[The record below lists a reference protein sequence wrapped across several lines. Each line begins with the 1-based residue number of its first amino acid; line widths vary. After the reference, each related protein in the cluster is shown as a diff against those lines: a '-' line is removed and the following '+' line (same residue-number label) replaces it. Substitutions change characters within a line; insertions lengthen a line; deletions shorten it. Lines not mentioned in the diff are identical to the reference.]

1 MSKRIYTEDDYLKV
15 VALADQGMKNAEIT
29 ELTGVSVR
37 TIIRMR
43 NGQWKPPRTAFDSL
57 LGRSPLTDVITEYVE
72 DGWSLADLTVLAHGN
87 DPFRQDTVTGHKIG
101 QWLRD
106 TLEGMGFEI
115 GEGGRKFHNRGLHY
129 LLIGQVKPNGAVY
142 QNNEDD
148 WKWLTDRASKAARW
162 LGYIPFDQI
171 IDQRNDEPV
180 IRIRPAAAQEQILL
194 AEDASGLV
202 PDAEYFAPEAHL
214 EGGGGIQ
221 PYRLAIFGEKSSLE
235 PVLGPIAEEY
245 GANMVLPTG
254 EISDTI
260 IHQVAALTVA
270 DERPLVIFYFAD
282 CDPSGH
288 QMGISVA
295 RKLQAFSELLGP
307 FEFEM
312 HRVALT
318 PDQVRELGLPS
329 TPLKDTEK
337 RAARWEQAT
346 GTEQTEI
353 DSAIALRPDDL
364 ARIARQAMDPF
375 FDHTLASRFE
385 QARQEWEAEMQ
396 EIIDDGLDGDKDQ
409 LLTAAEG
416 KIGQARE
423 LVQQV
428 RASLQ
433 TITTLGEFELPEPDV
448 PVGDALPSGLGTTLV
463 TSAWNFPD
471 QCRAL
476 KHSKSYGGDDED
488 GAEDEEP

>member
-1 MSKRIYTEDDYLKV
+1 M
-15 VALADQGMKNAEIT
+15 
-29 ELTGVSVR
+29 
-37 TIIRMR
+37 
-43 NGQWKPPRTAFDSL
+43 
-57 LGRSPLTDVITEYVE
+57 
-72 DGWSLADLTVLAHGN
+72 
-87 DPFRQDTVTGHKIG
+87 
-101 QWLRD
+101 
-106 TLEGMGFEI
+106 
-115 GEGGRKFHNRGLHY
+115 
-129 LLIGQVKPNGAVY
+129 
-142 QNNEDD
+142 
-148 WKWLTDRASKAARW
+148 
-162 LGYIPFDQI
+162 
-171 IDQRNDEPV
+171 
-180 IRIRPAAAQEQILL
+180 
-194 AEDASGLV
+194 

-214 EGGGGIQ
+214 DGGGGIQ

-245 GANMVLPTG
+245 GADLVLPTG

-270 DERPLVIFYFAD
+270 DERPLVVFYFAD

-337 RAARWEQAT
+337 RAARWEQAM

-364 ARIARQAMDPF
+364 ARIAREAMDPF
-375 FDHTLASRFE
+375 FDETLADRTE
-385 QARQEWEAEMQ
+385 DARQEWLAGAQ
-396 EIIDDGLDGDKDQ
+396 EIIDGGLDGDKGQ
-409 LLTAAEG
+409 LLATAEG
-416 KIGQARE
+416 KLGQARTLIDE
-423 LVQQV
+423 VGE
-428 RASLQ
+428 SLQ
-433 TITTLGEFELPEPDV
+433 TIAELGDLPEFEPPEPAV
-448 PVGDALPSGLGTTLV
+448 PVGDALPSGTGTTLV
-463 TSAWNFPD
+463 SSEWEFPE

-476 KHSKSYGGDDED
+476 KQSKAYGGDE
-488 GAEDEEP
+488 AEDEDEDEAPEES